1 MEGKVVFAPKL
12 ESISTYMAC
21 EGKASDILYQ

>member
-1 MEGKVVFAPKL
+1 MEGKVVKMPKL

-21 EGKASDILYQ
+21 EGKASDTLHQ